1 MAALRRFVAR
11 SVSKGEQ
18 SKRPLRLRFGWSVD
32 MRLTLEFET
41 RKQDAGYMAL
51 DWETLGRLVRAR
63 TLEAVAVHFA
73 VQSDRANE
81 VDQSIGCD
89 RDRFAE

>member
-1 MAALRRFVAR
+1 
-11 SVSKGEQ
+11 
-18 SKRPLRLRFGWSVD
+18 
-32 MRLTLEFET
+32 MRLTLDFET
-41 RKQDAGYMAL
+41 RKQDDGYMAL

-73 VQSDRANE
+73 VQGGRAND
-81 VDQSIGCD
+81 VDPSTGFD